1 DRARTRARFWRDR
14 GPCAGPD
21 RRGWGTGRAATRR
34 RGLAI
39 RRSLA
44 LVAIAGALIAAG
56 SIVAVLMLS
65 IPLGESRR
73 RQRPAAPALRR
84 GIEVTAIVG
93 LLLLLRVVDGL
104 TVITGGFIVAGF
116 LVAEAIL
123 SARPS
128 RASR

>member
-1 DRARTRARFWRDR
+1 MAV
-14 GPCAGPD
+14 
-21 RRGWGTGRAATRR
+21 
-34 RGLAI
+34 
-39 RRSLA
+39 
-44 LVAIAGALIAAG
+44 VAIASGLIAAG
-56 SIVAVLMLS
+56 SIFAVDPDVPLAIGVVIAAVAVCTGAIAAALMLS
-65 IPLGESRR
+65 LPLGASRQ

>member
-1 DRARTRARFWRDR
+1 M
-14 GPCAGPD
+14 
-21 RRGWGTGRAATRR
+21 
-34 RGLAI
+34 
-39 RRSLA
+39 A
-44 LVAIAGALIAAG
+44 LVAIASAVIAGGSILAVDPDVPFAIGVVIAA
-56 SIVAVLMLS
+56 VAVCAGAVVAAVLLS

-104 TVITGGFIVAGF
+104 TVVTGGFVVAGF